1 MFEPKLL
8 VARRW
13 PEAVEIQLAETFDVL
28 LNHAINQRSRC
39 N

>member
-1 MFEPKLL
+1 MFKPKLL

-13 PEAVEIQLAETFDVL
+13 PEPVEVQLAETFDVL
-28 LNHAINQRSRC
+28 LNHANKQRSRC